1 MDPALT
7 TTLHDLLEGQRVAA
21 LGTLHDGEPFVSLV
35 PFALLPRGG
44 GFVLLVSGL
53 AAHTGD
59 MARHPGVSLM
69 VLGAEMP
76 EVPAQARPRVT
87 VQGRAEFLPA
97 GHPGHS
103 AAGAAYLSKF
113 PQADALFDLADF
125 RLVRIQPLSLR
136 LVAGFGKAATLGPEA
151 LVGLGE
157 P

>member
-1 MDPALT
+1 MDPVLT
-7 TTLHDLLEGQRVAA
+7 ATLRDLLEGQRVAA
-21 LGTLHDGEPFVSLV
+21 LGTLHDGEPFVSMV
-35 PFALLPRGG
+35 PFALLPEGG

-59 MARHPGVSLM
+59 MAGHPGVSLM
-69 VLGAEMP
+69 VLGAETP

-87 VQGRAEFLPA
+87 VQGRAEFLTA
-97 GHPGHS
+97 DHPGHS
-103 AAGAAYLSKF
+103 IAGAAYLARF

-151 LVGLGE
+151 LAELGE